1 MKIFFRVLVAL
12 ILGATKLSAQSN
24 GSVPGVNTIES
35 NFSHPPPAA
44 RPGVYWYF
52 MDGNRN
58 KAAMSADLES
68 MKRVGIG
75 NVLFLE
81 VNVGVPRGPVDF
93 LSEEWNEL
101 FRHAVRECERLGIEL
116 VLGTGPGWTGSGGPW
131 VKPEESMQE
140 LVGSTTYV
148 TTPSGGAP
156 GGAVPGT
163 AGRIVLPVPAPR
175 KPYFGMGVF
184 TPPLKKEW
192 DDFYRDVAVLAWPTR
207 DSSFKIKDIDEKA
220 LYYREPYTSVR
231 GVKAYLPSP
240 SDSTLSADIV
250 IPKEKV
256 LDLTDKLSAD
266 GVLTWDAPPGNWTIV
281 RLGVR
286 NNGAVTRP
294 APIPG
299 LGFECDKM
307 DTVALNDHLQDY
319 VGKLLA
325 KTGDPDPR
333 LEGGFKR
340 LHIDSWEMGSQNW
353 TPHFREEFIRRRGY
367 DPQPFY
373 PVYLGNIVG
382 SLGMSERFLWD
393 LRQTSQELVLAYHA
407 EQVKKYSHRHGMTLS
422 IEPYDMNPTADLEL
436 GAVADVPM
444 CEFWSKG
451 YGFNSSFSCIEATSI
466 AHVNGIPLVPAESFT
481 AGDEEGWKQYPGS
494 MKNQGDWAFATGI
507 NRLVYHTFQHQALDS
522 SLKPGMTMG
531 PYGVHWNR
539 SQTWW
544 PMVGA
549 YHNYIAR
556 CQYLLQQGRTVAD
569 ILYLTPEGSPHV
581 FRAPVSAMTED
592 DAVMPDRKGFNFDGC
607 APSQLYKASV
617 RDGKI
622 VFPGGAEYR
631 VLVLPST
638 PTMTPTLLKKI
649 IDLVQAGA
657 TVMGAPPQ
665 RSPSL
670 AGYPG
675 CDEQVGALVKEGWGG
690 TLAPG
695 RRLERG
701 VGKGRIV
708 WGGNLAGNDNL
719 YPSYGV
725 TAEVLHSMGVR
736 EDFSSDGS
744 LRYTHR
750 TGEGWD
756 AYFVSNKR
764 DSGVRTEVTF
774 RVGSGTPE
782 LWDAVT
788 GRRRKLPEYTVK
800 DGMMV
805 VPMVLRP
812 YESFFVV
819 FRKENLVKPGAG
831 LAKRPGAGKNF
842 SEGHD
847 IRTLRGP
854 WAVSFDTVWG
864 GPAKVRFDSLYD
876 WTRSGVDGIRYYSGI
891 AHYRKIFDAPVKSVP
906 VGAAAVR
913 SGDRIYLDLGVV
925 KDMARVRLNG
935 ADLGVVWTAPWRVD
949 ITDHLR
955 AGNNELDI
963 EVVNRW
969 PNRLIGDER
978 RPDDGIKDG
987 KWPEWLLAGKPRM
1000 SGRYTFTTY
1009 KHYSADSPL
1018 LPSGLLGPVRVVVAP

>member
-1 MKIFFRVLVAL
+1 MKIFFRVLMVLAL
-12 ILGATKLSAQSN
+12 GPSNLLAQSID
-24 GSVPGVNTIES
+24 TIES
-35 NFSHPPPAA
+35 NFSQPPAAA

-58 KAAMSADLES
+58 KAAMTADLES
-68 MKRVGIG
+68 MKQVGIG

-93 LSEEWNEL
+93 LSDEWNEL

-116 VLGTGPGWTGSGGPW
+116 ALGTGPGWTGSGGPW

-148 TTPSGGAP
+148 VFPSGKQ
-156 GGAVPGT
+156 
-163 AGRIVLPVPAPR
+163 RKIKLPVPAPR
-175 KPYFGMGVF
+175 RPYFGMGVF

-192 DDFYRDVAVLAWPTR
+192 DNFYKDVAVLAWPTR

-220 LYYREPYTSVR
+220 LYYREPYTSVD

-240 SDSTLSADIV
+240 TDSILSTDII

-266 GVLTWDAPPGNWTIV
+266 GVLTWDPPPGSWTIV

-294 APIPG
+294 APVPG

-307 DTVALNDHLQDY
+307 DTAALNDHLQDY
-319 VGKLLA
+319 VGKLLE

-340 LHIDSWEMGSQNW
+340 LHMDSWEMGSQNW

-367 DPQPFY
+367 DPKPFY
-373 PVYLGNIVG
+373 PVYLGNVVG
-382 SLGMSERFLWD
+382 SLEMSERFLWD
-393 LRQTSQELVLAYHA
+393 LRQTSQELVLEYHA

-507 NRLVYHTFQHQALDS
+507 NRLVYHTFQHQALDP

-549 YHNYIAR
+549 YHSYIAR

-569 ILYLTPEGSPHV
+569 ILYLTPEGAPHV
-581 FRAPVSAMTED
+581 FRAPVSAMTDD

-607 APSQLYKASV
+607 APSLLYKASV

-622 VFPGGAEYR
+622 VFPGGAEYKL
-631 VLVLPST
+631 LVLPNT
-638 PTMTPTLLKKI
+638 PTMTPALLGKVV
-649 IDLVQAGA
+649 DLVKEGA
-657 TVMGAPPQ
+657 TVIGAPPV

-670 AGYPG
+670 TGYPR
-675 CDEQVGALVKEGWGG
+675 CDERVRALVEEGWGG
-690 TLAPG
+690 TLAPAN
-695 RRLERG
+695 RTIRG
-701 VGKGRIV
+701 VGKGRII
-708 WGGNLAGNDNL
+708 WGGDATGNDNL
-719 YPSYGV
+719 YPSYQT
-725 TAEVLHSMGVR
+725 TAAVLRSMGVR
-736 EDFSSDGS
+736 EDFSSNGP
-744 LRYTHR
+744 LRYAHR
-750 TGEGWD
+750 TGKGWD
-756 AYFVSNKR
+756 VYFVSNKR
-764 DSGVRTEVTF
+764 DSVVRADVTF
-774 RVGSGTPE
+774 RVGSGAPE

-788 GRRRKLPEYTVK
+788 GRRRVLPEYAVK
-800 DGMMV
+800 DGMTV
-805 VPMVLRP
+805 VPMVLQP
-812 YESFFVV
+812 YESYFVM
-819 FRKENLVKPGAG
+819 FRERKIKPAGGTNFPEERVVK
-831 LAKRPGAGKNF
+831 
-842 SEGHD
+842 
-847 IRTLRGP
+847 TLEGP
-854 WAVSFDTVWG
+854 WAVLFDTVWG
-864 GPAKVRFDSLYD
+864 GPARVKFDSLYD
-876 WTRSGVDGIRYYSGI
+876 WTKSGVDGIHYYSGI
-891 AHYRKIFDAPVKSVP
+891 AHYRKTFQARDLSNG
-906 VGAAAVR
+906 GAEQPARGGAR
-913 SGDRIYLDLGVV
+913 QPTRRLYLDLGVV

-935 ADLGVVWTAPWRVD
+935 VDLGVVWTAPWRVD

-955 AGNNELDI
+955 RGDNELDI

-987 KWPEWLLAGKPRM
+987 KWPEWLTKGLPRT

-1009 KHYSADSPL
+1009 RHYTKDSPL
-1018 LPSGLLGPVRVVVAP
+1018 LPSGLLGPVRVVREP